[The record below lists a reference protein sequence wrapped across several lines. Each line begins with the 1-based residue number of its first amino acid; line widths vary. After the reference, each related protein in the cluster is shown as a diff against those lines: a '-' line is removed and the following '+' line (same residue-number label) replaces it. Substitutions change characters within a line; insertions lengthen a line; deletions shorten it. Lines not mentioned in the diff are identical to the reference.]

1 MPPRKRKSAPRDTEA
16 PAARQDPATSEISV
30 LSLRYE
36 PAAIAQIL
44 DVTRLHS
51 ILRSAESGDVRDL
64 MALYRDI
71 IAQDS
76 HLQAEFAK
84 RKMAVV
90 GDSME
95 LAPADPK
102 SAIDVATRDLIVANI
117 SECDGWRLAL
127 AHLMDST
134 LYPVSLVEK
143 IYRPSGLA
151 CPSFTLARL
160 VHVPHHLLDFT
171 TGKLRLYDVDQQTG
185 ALLSTTQAPDP
196 NRYIIHRGHILTTP
210 DNWGGPMRS
219 ILFWWLLS
227 TMSREWWARFLDR
240 YGHPFL
246 VGSYPRGDRDA
257 KSVLERAFALSVRLG
272 GLVVSDGTRVEL
284 KEASTTATG
293 DAYERFISLCNREK
307 SKLVI
312 GQTLSAEAA
321 PTGLGSGVSQQ
332 QELVRQ
338 DIRAFDAQLLAD
350 SLRDQLFDQIAAIN
364 GAAGMLP
371 KQSFGRDI
379 ALTADRTT
387 KTLTALRSTD
397 FEPDDSATPPLSA
410 ALGITLRR
418 RAVSAV
424 PSPFSAYVARL
435 ERGV

>member
-1 MPPRKRKSAPRDTEA
+1 
-16 PAARQDPATSEISV
+16 
-30 LSLRYE
+30 
-36 PAAIAQIL
+36 
-44 DVTRLHS
+44 
-51 ILRSAESGDVRDL
+51 
-64 MALYRDI
+64 
-71 IAQDS
+71 
-76 HLQAEFAK
+76 
-84 RKMAVV
+84 
-90 GDSME
+90 
-95 LAPADPK
+95 
-102 SAIDVATRDLIVANI
+102 
-117 SECDGWRLAL
+117 
-127 AHLMDST
+127 
-134 LYPVSLVEK
+134 
-143 IYRPSGLA
+143 
-151 CPSFTLARL
+151 
-160 VHVPHHLLDFT
+160 
-171 TGKLRLYDVDQQTG
+171 
-185 ALLSTTQAPDP
+185 
-196 NRYIIHRGHILTTP
+196 
-210 DNWGGPMRS
+210 MRS

-338 DIRAFDAQLLAD
+338 DIRAFDAQLLAE